1 MSIKK
6 IIEAKSEL
14 THSKKLPEPIVLSSR
29 VRLARNLEDY
39 SFPGWAKVEKKIE
52 VFELCKDAILSIPA
66 MRGAAVLKCDELS
79 ETERQV
85 LVERHLISP
94 ELSKEGR
101 GSGVIVSKNQAICI
115 MINEEDHLR
124 IQAVKNG
131 FHFNSIWK
139 VINELDS
146 RLEKQ
151 LNFAFTPELGYL
163 TACPTNI
170 GTGLRASVM
179 MHLPGL
185 VILEEMEKVIRAVN
199 QMGLAVRG
207 IFGEGSDAS
216 GSLFQISNQQTLGE
230 AEEGIMDRLKGVL
243 KKIIEQEDNARQRLL
258 EVEREK
264 LYDKIGRA
272 YGILRNGRCVSSTEC
287 MGLLS
292 IMRLAVDTG
301 VLPERLRRIVDRL
314 FIDCQ
319 PGHIA
324 VRAKKETTPE
334 QRDVIRADILRE
346 EFGQHNELNFKDVS
360 S

>member
-6 IIEAKSEL
+6 IINGKSEL
-14 THSKKLPEPIVLSSR
+14 THSRRIPESIVLSSR
-29 VRLARNLEDY
+29 IRLARNLEDY
-39 SFPGWAKVEKKIE
+39 AFPGWAKEAEREK
-52 VFELCKDAILSIPA
+52 VFKLCQDAVLSIPL
-66 MRGAAVLKCDELS
+66 MKDGTVLKCDKLS
-79 ETERQV
+79 DLEKQV
-85 LVERHLISP
+85 LVERHLISL
-94 ELSKEGR
+94 ELSREKQGA
-101 GSGVIVSKNQAICI
+101 GVIVSKDQGIAV
-115 MINEEDHLR
+115 MVNEEDHIR
-124 IQAVKNG
+124 MQVVKNG
-131 FHFNSIWK
+131 FHFNRIWK
-139 VINELDS
+139 VIDELDTEI
-146 RLEKQ
+146 EKQ
-151 LNFAFTPELGYL
+151 LNYAFSSELGYL

-230 AEEGIMDRLKGVL
+230 DERGIMDRLKGVL
-243 KKIIEQEDNARQRLL
+243 KKIIEQEENARERLL
-258 EVEREK
+258 EEERVK

-272 YGILRNGRCVSSTEC
+272 YGILRNGRYVSSDEG

-292 IMRLAVDTG
+292 IMRLAVDLG
-301 VLPERLRRIVDRL
+301 ILPVELRRKIDRL
-314 FIDCQ
+314 FIESQ

-324 VRAKKETTPE
+324 VLCSDDTVPA
-334 QRDVIRADILRE
+334 QRDEMRANIFRK
-346 EFGQHNELNFKDVS
+346 EFGKHNELNFENVS